1 MIVFLLTLVRVD
13 RGQSKFVIPRERII
27 RNAFPF
33 VIPCAAAS
41 RPDSPIG
48 LLPMIYC
55 KEGQYEKNTYQR
67 DSGRGVADGDGRR
80 TAPLRPK
87 HRVTRQ

>member
-41 RPDSPIG
+41 RSDSPIG

-55 KEGQYEKNTYQR
+55 INAFVFEWF
-67 DSGRGVADGDGRR
+67 
-80 TAPLRPK
+80 APCIQHYPL
-87 HRVTRQ
+87 